1 MIQRRQLLQAGACTA
16 VIGMPALALA
26 QTKYRAEYR
35 LSLVVGAGTNWHFA
49 AERFANLV
57 REKTQGR
64 LNFKLYPGSSLVQGQ
79 QDRELTALRQGVIDI
94 LVGTTV
100 NWSGTVKDFALFNL
114 PGLMP
119 NDRAVDAVLAS
130 DALNKD
136 FYEVIRRS
144 GMEPLASGEY
154 GPIQLINAK
163 RRVAVPNDIKGLKI
177 RVVATPM
184 QQQIMSAMHANPTT
198 MTFADAQPALAS
210 GAIDGLTL
218 TLEQFVAYKLSSLGQ
233 KHIAYW
239 NQSNELIH
247 FLVANPVWKTWS
259 DQDQKLVREAA
270 QEAGKELTRRVRET
284 VATNEQMVAKQGV
297 DIYKPTAQ
305 EQVLWNGATREV
317 YQRWKQQINA
327 PLVSKFEQVV
337 AQAMQS

>member
-1 MIQRRQLLQAGACTA
+1 MIQRRLLLQAGACTA

-130 DALNKD
+130 DALKKD

-305 EQVLWNGATREV
+305 EQALWSGATREV

>member
-284 VATNEQMVAKQGV
+284 AATNEQMVAKQGV

-305 EQVLWNGATREV
+305 EQALWNGATREV

>member
-218 TLEQFVAYKLSSLGQ
+218 TLEQFVAYKLSFLGQ

-305 EQVLWNGATREV
+305 EQALWNGATREV

>member
-16 VIGMPALALA
+16 VIGMPALA

-305 EQVLWNGATREV
+305 EQALWNGATREV

-337 AQAMQS
+337 AQTMQS

>member
-247 FLVANPVWKTWS
+247 FLVANPVWKTCS
-259 DQDQKLVREAA
+259 DQDQKLVREEA

>member
-119 NDRAVDAVLAS
+119 NDHAVDAVLAS

-144 GMEPLASGEY
+144 GMEP
-154 GPIQLINAK
+154 
-163 RRVAVPNDIKGLKI
+163 
-177 RVVATPM
+177 
-184 QQQIMSAMHANPTT
+184 
-198 MTFADAQPALAS
+198 
-210 GAIDGLTL
+210 
-218 TLEQFVAYKLSSLGQ
+218 
-233 KHIAYW
+233 
-239 NQSNELIH
+239 
-247 FLVANPVWKTWS
+247 
-259 DQDQKLVREAA
+259 
-270 QEAGKELTRRVRET
+270 
-284 VATNEQMVAKQGV
+284 
-297 DIYKPTAQ
+297 
-305 EQVLWNGATREV
+305 
-317 YQRWKQQINA
+317 
-327 PLVSKFEQVV
+327 
-337 AQAMQS
+337 